1 MERNDRAA
9 LRTTA
14 SIGVLLA
21 VLGVAIAAGFVVADD
36 DPSGADVL
44 TDVEDRYE
52 SADSVVVDASV
63 TTEYDGNVSEFD
75 ASTVTTNSGQMRVN
89 VSNGTD
95 YIVFGHTD
103 NTSWV
108 ASSTTDAPIVIQN
121 GTVVGQSSLPGE
133 TNVSAMFENRSDGP
147 PAHDLSPEH
156 AALTPEN
163 FSVSAVLEETNATAE
178 FVETTTI
185 DGQAVHVVRTAS
197 TEHDG
202 QITLWT
208 TTDTATVVKY
218 RLTTPNGTMTA
229 DISETHF
236 DVSPAESTFQPPTDD
251 SWKTTADTLEEL
263 QATTAQPIA
272 VPGEPW
278 SFERGTVLTTPV
290 SAVVSQY
297 TADGSNVSVLHSE
310 SPALSKMSDNER
322 TVEVD
327 NRTVTVSD
335 TDSDN
340 TVARWSEDGRTVVVV
355 SDLSEA
361 ELLDVVAGIDFTD
374 SDD

>member
-21 VLGVAIAAGFVVADD
+21 VLGVAIAAGFVVAADE
-36 DPSGADVL
+36 PSGSDIL

-63 TTEYDGNVSEFD
+63 TTEYDGTVSEFD
-75 ASTVTTNSGQMRVN
+75 VSTVTTNSGQMRVN

-95 YIVFGHTD
+95 YAVFGHTG

-108 ASSTTDAPIVIQN
+108 TTSTMDAPIVIQN

-133 TNVSAMFENRSDGP
+133 TNVSAMFEPRSDAP
-147 PAHDLSPEH
+147 VAHDLSSEH
-156 AALTPEN
+156 AALAPEN
-163 FSVSAVLEETNATAE
+163 VSVSAILEETNATAE

-185 DGQAVHVVRTAS
+185 DGQSVHVVRTAS

-202 QITLWT
+202 EITLWA

-218 RLTTPNGTMTA
+218 RVTTPNGTMTA

-236 DVSPAESTFQPPTDD
+236 DVSPAESTFRPPTDT

-263 QATTAQPIA
+263 QTITAQPVA
-272 VPGEPW
+272 VPDEEW
-278 SFERGTVLTTPV
+278 SFERGAVLTTPV

-297 TADGSNVSVLHSE
+297 TANGSNVSVLHSE
-310 SPALSKMSDNER
+310 SPALSRTSEGER
-322 TVEVD
+322 TVDID
-327 NRTVTVSD
+327 NRTVTISD
-335 TDSDN
+335 TDGDN
-340 TVARWSEDGRTVVVV
+340 TVVRWSEDDRTVVVV
-355 SDLSEA
+355 GDLSEA
-361 ELLDVVAGIDFTD
+361 ELLDVVAGIEFTD
-374 SDD
+374 SDE

>member
-21 VLGVAIAAGFVVADD
+21 VLGVAIAAGFVVAQD
-36 DPSGADVL
+36 DPSGSDVL

-63 TTEYDGNVSEFD
+63 TTEYNGTVSEFD
-75 ASTVTTNSGQMRVN
+75 VSTVTTNSGQMRVN
-89 VSNGTD
+89 MSNETD
-95 YIVFGHTD
+95 YVAFGHTG
-103 NTSWV
+103 NTSWF
-108 ASSTTDAPIVIQN
+108 ATSTTAAPIVIQN
-121 GTVVGQSSLPGE
+121 GTVVGQSSLPDE
-133 TNVSAMFENRSDGP
+133 TNVSAMFGNRSNGP
-147 PAHDLSPEH
+147 PARDTSPEH

-163 FSVSAVLEETNATAE
+163 VSVSAILEETNATAE

-185 DGQAVHVVRTAS
+185 DGQTVHVIRTAS

-202 QITLWT
+202 EITLWT

-218 RLTTPNGTMTA
+218 RVTTPNGTMTA

-236 DVSPAESTFQPPTDD
+236 DVSPAESTFRPPTDNN
-251 SWKTTADTLEEL
+251 WKTTADTLEEM
-263 QATTAQPIA
+263 QAITDQPIA
-272 VPGEPW
+272 IPDEPW
-278 SFERGTVLTTPV
+278 SFERGAVLTTPV

-297 TADGSNVSVLHSE
+297 TAAGSNVSVIYSE
-310 SPALSKMSDNER
+310 SPALSKMPDNER
-322 TVEVD
+322 TVDVD

-340 TVARWSEDGRTVVVV
+340 TVARWSEGDRTVVVV

-361 ELLDVVAGIDFTD
+361 ELLDVVAGIEFTD

>member
-21 VLGVAIAAGFVVADD
+21 VLGVAIAAGFVVAADE
-36 DPSGADVL
+36 PSGSDIL

-63 TTEYDGNVSEFD
+63 TTEYDGTVSEFD
-75 ASTVTTNSGQMRVN
+75 VSTVTTNSGQMRVN

-95 YIVFGHTD
+95 YAVFGHTG

-108 ASSTTDAPIVIQN
+108 TTSTMDAPIVIQN

-133 TNVSAMFENRSDGP
+133 TNVSAMFEPRSDAP
-147 PAHDLSPEH
+147 VAHDLSPEH
-156 AALTPEN
+156 AALAPEN
-163 FSVSAVLEETNATAE
+163 VSVSAILEETNATAE

-185 DGQAVHVVRTAS
+185 DGQSVHVVRTAS

-202 QITLWT
+202 EITLWA

-218 RLTTPNGTMTA
+218 RVTTPNGTMTA

-236 DVSPAESTFQPPTDD
+236 DVSPAESTFRPPTDT

-263 QATTAQPIA
+263 QTITAQPVA
-272 VPGEPW
+272 VPDEEW
-278 SFERGTVLTTPV
+278 SFERGAVLTTPV

-297 TADGSNVSVLHSE
+297 TANGSNVSVLHSE
-310 SPALSKMSDNER
+310 SPALSRTSEGER
-322 TVEVD
+322 TVDID
-327 NRTVTVSD
+327 NRTVTISD
-335 TDSDN
+335 TDGDN
-340 TVARWSEDGRTVVVV
+340 TVVRWSEDDRTVVVV
-355 SDLSEA
+355 GDLSEA
-361 ELLDVVAGIDFTD
+361 ELLDVVAGIEFTD
-374 SDD
+374 SDE